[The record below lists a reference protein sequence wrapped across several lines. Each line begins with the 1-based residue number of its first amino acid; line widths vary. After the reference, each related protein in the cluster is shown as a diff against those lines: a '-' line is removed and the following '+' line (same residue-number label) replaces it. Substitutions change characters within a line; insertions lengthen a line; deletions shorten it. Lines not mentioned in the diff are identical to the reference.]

1 LGKLIVIAVLGSFI
15 VFGIVNHNVNSN
27 LNGATDNAVDHYSL
41 TTARNISNSMAE
53 VLFQKIAEDK
63 NFRCPQKIQ
72 KNILGGNVSYTV
84 TDVLLDGDSLIKIS
98 LESTYSSV
106 KKSAT
111 IYVKSP
117 APSVSNKVPSGI
129 LAAITANNNID
140 LNGGLIVDGRDHDIN
155 GNVVSGSGTYGI
167 WTTGGIDQNGNS
179 KIGGTTTGTD
189 YSPSKN
195 GYSSVVATGQTW
207 PGGFPTSPDMILG
220 GDKNGLPEGTLKTIA
235 QSGANGSQYVTNPS
249 KLKYPLTGITY
260 VELPSK
266 GIWQSLS
273 IEGSGILIVHNS
285 SVNATMEN
293 VNSGTFMGI
302 LFTDDM
308 IHLHADIIG
317 SLITLS
323 PRPSEGNCIGNG
335 NGSIL
340 YSSETIKNGMKYTLT
355 EATHNYG
362 FGKHRITIVNWYE

>member
-1 LGKLIVIAVLGSFI
+1 MGKLIVIAVLGSFI

-63 NFRCPQKIQ
+63 NFRCPQKTQ

-117 APSVSNKVPSGI
+117 VPSGSNKVPKGI

-179 KIGGTTTGTD
+179 KIGGTSD
-189 YSPSKN
+189 QN
-195 GYSSVVATGQTW
+195 R
-207 PGGFPTSPDMILG
+207 
-220 GDKNGLPEGTLKTIA
+220 
-235 QSGANGSQYVTNPS
+235 
-249 KLKYPLTGITY
+249 
-260 VELPSK
+260 
-266 GIWQSLS
+266 
-273 IEGSGILIVHNS
+273 
-285 SVNATMEN
+285 
-293 VNSGTFMGI
+293 
-302 LFTDDM
+302 LFTFKKW
-308 IHLHADIIG
+308 I
-317 SLITLS
+317 
-323 PRPSEGNCIGNG
+323 
-335 NGSIL
+335 
-340 YSSETIKNGMKYTLT
+340 
-355 EATHNYG
+355 
-362 FGKHRITIVNWYE
+362 